1 MSTGHHLFGPSAAH
15 RWMVCAPS
23 VAANMHEPDRSSW
36 DAAEGT
42 VAHNM
47 ASTCLETGL
56 DASEVWQA
64 VETATQ
70 GEHEVPV
77 TLEMRAYVQ
86 TYIDYVRSLGSGLQV
101 EQKMVFPSDPD
112 FGGTADALVWDIVNG
127 TLHVIDFKYGK
138 GKRVDVNGNKQML
151 CYALLA
157 LITAGDLFE
166 VKDVILHVHQP
177 RMDNVAMWG
186 VDVAEVVAFAKEVSK
201 AINRARAAIAAVEAG
216 SALDNLTFTPGEH
229 CQFCAHAP
237 NCKALREQAI
247 ISAQDVF
254 GDVTQVPTETL
265 GEILAKADLIDTWIG
280 AVRKEALDRAL
291 RGEPIDG
298 YKIVQKRPMRKWVDE
313 QKVLERALDEMIDVY
328 APREVMTPPALEKV
342 ITKKALAEVF
352 GDLVESVSS
361 GLTLVPVDDKRAAV
375 DPATA
380 AAEKAAGVFTAIE

>member
-23 VAANMHEPDRSSW
+23 VAANMHEPDRTSW

-56 DASEVWQA
+56 DASEVWQS
-64 VETATQ
+64 VETATE
-70 GEHEVPV
+70 GEHEIPITV
-77 TLEMRAYVQ
+77 EMREHVQ
-86 TYIDYVRSLGSGLQV
+86 SYLDYVRSLGSGLQV

-138 GKRVDVNGNKQML
+138 GKRVNVEGNKQML

-157 LITAGDLFE
+157 LITAGDMFD
-166 VKDVILHVHQP
+166 VKDVVLHVHQP
-177 RMDNVAMWG
+177 RIDNVAMWG

-201 AINRARAAIAAVEAG
+201 GISRARSVIAAVEAG
-216 SALDNLTFTPGEH
+216 SSLDAMNFTPGDH

-254 GDVTQVPTETL
+254 GDVTAVPTETL
-265 GEILAKADLIDTWIG
+265 GQILQKADLIDTWIA
-280 AVRKEALDRAL
+280 AVRKEAMDRAL
-291 RGEPIDG
+291 KGEVIDG
-298 YKIVQKRPMRKWVDE
+298 FKLVQKRPMRKWIDE
-313 QKVLERALDEMIDVY
+313 KKVLDRALDEMIDVY

-342 ITKKALAEVF
+342 ITKKAFASTF

-361 GLTLVPVDDKRAAV
+361 GLTLVAADDKRAAV

-380 AAEKAAGVFTAIE
+380 AAEKAAGVFTAVE